1 MQRLTQWLT
10 LGLAVLALAACS
22 NNLTKAPYAGE
33 DQGLVIFAADIKV
46 LGDTELEYNYLF
58 TVENLDTGETHRMRM
73 TVEEDFPFA
82 VLGRLAPGDYRLT
95 QREDIRRDAR
105 GIQLAD
111 AEGEFQVE
119 AGKITMPKLITVEKK
134 RFTRKVEVTDLSQ
147 EDAELI
153 YNLDI
158 APRSEYEGWELL
170 SDTE

>member
-1 MQRLTQWLT
+1 MQRLTHLLS
-10 LGLAVLALAACS
+10 LGFAALILAACS
-22 NNLTKAPYAGE
+22 TNPTIAPYAGE
-33 DQGLVIFAADIKV
+33 EEGLVIFAADIKV

-58 TVENLDTGETHRMRM
+58 TVEDIATGETRRMRM

-105 GIQLAD
+105 GIQLAE
-111 AEGEFQVE
+111 AEGEFHVA

-134 RFTRKVEVTDLSQ
+134 KFTRKVEVTNLSR

-158 APRSEYEGWELL
+158 APRDEYIGWELL
-170 SDTE
+170 SEAE